1 MSAPTDS
8 AGESVALEALLLARA
23 HLYALFR
30 KLFGAAPD
38 AAVLEA
44 LLGEATADA
53 VDEYA
58 DDETMR
64 GFGRFLS
71 DLAAAGDRAALLEAA
86 RDEHVRLLVGP
97 GALPALP
104 WEASH
109 RTGEPTVF
117 QEGTL
122 AVRAAYR
129 ARGVQPRR
137 MQRVP
142 DDHVALEC
150 AFMAREARRSLSQL
164 IAGDVRAL
172 AAGLRAQQSF
182 AVEHLAEWLGAYAK
196 GLRRSKTA
204 VLYPQAAEAL
214 AAFVAL
220 DATFLA
226 ESALWAEELAATGEG
241 FEALGA
247 VAGSPEAQAFAAAE
261 KALAALEETRPFGIE
276 DYELAACEG

>member
-1 MSAPTDS
+1 MSAPTDP

-23 HLYALFR
+23 RLYALFH

-38 AAVLEA
+38 AAAIEA

-58 DDETMR
+58 EDDETMR

-71 DLAAAGDRAALLEAA
+71 ELAAVEGRAALLEAA
-86 RDEHVRLLVGP
+86 RDEYVRLLVGP
-97 GALPALP
+97 GALPAIP
-104 WEASH
+104 WEAPY

-129 ARGVQPRR
+129 ARGVQPKKL
-137 MQRVP
+137 QRVP

-150 AFMAREARRSLSQL
+150 AFMALEARRSLAQL
-164 IAGDVRAL
+164 IACDVRAL

-182 AVEHLAEWLGAYAK
+182 AVEHMAGWLGEYAK
-196 GLRRSKTA
+196 GLRRSATA
-204 VLYPQAAEAL
+204 VLYPQ

-226 ESALWAEELAATGEG
+226 EAALWAEEVSASGEK

-247 VAGSPEAQAFAAAE
+247 VAGSPEAQMFAAAE
-261 KALAALEETRPFGIE
+261 EALAALEQTRPFGIE

>member
-1 MSAPTDS
+1 ME
-8 AGESVALEALLLARA
+8 G
-23 HLYALFR
+23 
-30 KLFGAAPD
+30 
-38 AAVLEA
+38 
-44 LLGEATADA
+44 
-53 VDEYA
+53 
-58 DDETMR
+58 
-64 GFGRFLS
+64 
-71 DLAAAGDRAALLEAA
+71 RAALLEAA
-86 RDEHVRLLVGP
+86 RDEYVRLLVGP
-97 GALPALP
+97 GALPAIP
-104 WEASH
+104 WEAPY

-129 ARGVQPRR
+129 ARGVQPKKL
-137 MQRVP
+137 QRVP

-150 AFMAREARRSLSQL
+150 AFMALEARRSLAQL
-164 IAGDVRAL
+164 IACDVRAL

-182 AVEHLAEWLGAYAK
+182 AVEHMAGWLGEYAK
-196 GLRRSKTA
+196 GLRRSATA

-226 ESALWAEELAATGEG
+226 EAALWAEEVSASGEK

-247 VAGSPEAQAFAAAE
+247 VAGSPEAQMFAAAE
-261 KALAALEETRPFGIE
+261 EALAALEQTRPFGIE

>member
-1 MSAPTDS
+1 MSAPTDP

-23 HLYALFR
+23 RLYALFH

-38 AAVLEA
+38 AAAIEA

-58 DDETMR
+58 EDDETMR

-71 DLAAAGDRAALLEAA
+71 ELAAVEGRAALLEAA
-86 RDEHVRLLVGP
+86 RDEYVRLLVGP
-97 GALPALP
+97 GAP
-104 WEASH
+104 WEAPY

-129 ARGVQPRR
+129 ARGVQPKKL
-137 MQRVP
+137 QRVP

-150 AFMAREARRSLSQL
+150 AFMALEARRSLAQL
-164 IAGDVRAL
+164 IACDVRAL

-182 AVEHLAEWLGAYAK
+182 AVEHMAGWLGEYAK
-196 GLRRSKTA
+196 GLRRSATA

-226 ESALWAEELAATGEG
+226 EAALWAEEVSASGEK

-247 VAGSPEAQAFAAAE
+247 VAGSPEAQMFAAAE
-261 KALAALEETRPFGIE
+261 EALAALEQTRPFGIE